1 MARPARRARRD
12 SEEQMAT
19 DSTCQPP
26 AKQGLYD
33 PRYEHDACGLGF
45 IAHIKGQKSHAI
57 ITQALQ
63 ILKNLTHRGATG
75 ADPLQGDGAGILIQT
90 PDAFL
95 RRVCGRQGLTLPAI
109 GQYGVGMVFLPKEPA
124 SRMACEQEIERAI
137 VAEGQILLGWR
148 DVPTYNAG
156 LSERTKEVEP
166 VIRQVFI
173 ARGANE
179 VDQDALERKLYII
192 RKRSGHAI
200 QALKLHHGK
209 EFYVPSMSTRT
220 IVYKGMLLAHQV
232 GEYYRDLKDQ
242 TMVSALAMV
251 HQRFSTNTF
260 PTWDLAHP
268 FRLVCHNGEINTL
281 RGNVNWIRARQQ
293 AIASTVLGADLDK
306 IWPLIYDGQS
316 DSASFDN
323 ALELLLMGGYPLAH
337 AMMLMIPE
345 AWAGNPLMD
354 EDRRAFYEYH
364 AALMEPWDGPAAMAF
379 TDGRQIGATLDRNG
393 LRPARYIVTDDN
405 YVIMASEVGV
415 LDIPE
420 RKVIKKW
427 RLQPG
432 KMLLVDTEQGRII
445 DDDELKRTLATARP
459 YRAWIDRSRIALDAL
474 PDPAPPLKSSVP
486 LLDRQQAFG
495 YTQEDLKILLAPMAE
510 TGEEAV
516 GSMGNDAALP
526 VLSNRPKVL
535 YHYFKQLFAQVTNPP
550 IDPIREELV
559 MSLVTFI
566 GPRPNLLGIDE
577 TDPPMR
583 LEAEK
588 PILTADEMEKIR
600 HVELFTGGTFRS
612 LELDICYPAAW
623 GAAGMEAALASLCA
637 HAEDAIKLGYNIL
650 IVSDRKVSAQL
661 MPIPALLA
669 TAAVHQHLVRKG
681 LRTSTGLV
689 VETGSVREVHHFA
702 LLAGYGAEAVH
713 PYLALESVTQLH
725 EYMPEVSPEESAKRF
740 VKAICKGLYKVMSKM
755 GISTYQSYCGAQI
768 FEAVG
773 LSAAFVE
780 KYFTGTASNI
790 EGIGLFEVAEEA
802 YRLHQL
808 AFGDNPVLRD
818 ALDAGGEYM
827 YRVRGEEHMWTP
839 DSIAKLQHA
848 ARANNHATY
857 RDFARLVNEQ
867 GKRLMTLRGL
877 FELRFA
883 AMPVPLDEVEP
894 AAEIVKRFATGA
906 MSLGSISTE
915 AHTTLAV
922 AMNRIGGKSNTG
934 EGGED
939 ARRYIPVKKG
949 ETLKSRL
956 DGVVTDVALQ
966 EGDSLRSKI
975 KQVAS
980 GRFGVTAEYLVNAD
994 QLQIKMAQGAKPG
1007 EGGQLPGHKV
1017 SQYIARIRFSVP
1029 GVGLISPAPHHD
1041 IYSIEDLA
1049 QLIHDLKSANPAASI
1064 SVKLVS
1070 EVGVGTVAA
1079 GVAKAKADHVTIAGH
1094 DGGTGASPVS
1104 SIKHAGTPWELGLAE
1119 TQQTLVLNRLRGRI
1133 AVQVDGQM
1141 KTGRDVAIGAMLG
1154 ADEFGFA
1161 TAPLVVEGCIMMR
1174 KCHLNTCP
1182 VGIATQDPELRRK
1195 FTGQPEHVVNYFF
1208 FVAEEVREIMAK
1220 LGIRRFHD
1228 LIGRSDLLDMRA
1240 GVDHWKARGLDFSR
1254 VFYQPQ
1260 VPASVARYNCE
1271 TQDHGLARSL
1281 DHQLI
1286 ADGAPAIEQKRPVR
1300 LEYRIRNAHRSVG
1313 AMLSGTIAR
1322 RHGHEGLPEDTLHVA
1337 FNGTAGQSF
1346 GAFLARGVSFELQGA
1361 TNDYVGKGLSG
1372 GRIVVYPDPESPAR
1386 PEENIVVGNTVM
1398 YGAIAGEAYFR
1409 GVAGERFCVRN
1420 SGAAAVVE
1428 GTGDHG
1434 CEYMTGGTVVVLGR
1448 TGRNFAAGMSGGIA
1462 YVYDED
1468 GTFAQRCNTS
1478 MVALERVL
1486 PDAEQLRAEKDL
1498 VTAGKGRVLPTGQ
1511 SDESLLR
1518 ALIERHLRFTG
1529 STLALA
1535 ILDHWETARGR
1546 FAKVFPH
1553 EYRRALSE
1561 QYAAKLRADQATASR
1576 QKEAA

>member
-1 MARPARRARRD
+1 MDHQAR
-12 SEEQMAT
+12 SQHL
-19 DSTCQPP
+19 PP
-26 AKQGLYD
+26 LRQGLYD
-33 PRYEHDACGLGF
+33 PANEHDACGLGF
-45 IAHIKGQKSHAI
+45 IAHIKGTKSHAI
-57 ITQALQ
+57 ITQGLQ

-75 ADPLQGDGAGILIQT
+75 ADPLQGDGAGILIQM

-95 RRVCGRQGLTLPAI
+95 RRACGRQGLTLPAV

-124 SRMACEQEIERAI
+124 SRMACEQEIERA
-137 VAEGQILLGWR
+137 VASQGQLLLGWR
-148 DVPTYNAG
+148 DVPTDNSG
-156 LSERTKEVEP
+156 LSERTKDVEP

-173 ARGANE
+173 GRGSNAI
-179 VDQDALERKLYII
+179 DQDALERKLYII
-192 RKRSGHAI
+192 RKQAGHAI
-200 QALKLHHGK
+200 QALRLEHGK

-220 IVYKGMLLAHQV
+220 VVYKGMLLASQV
-232 GEYYRDLKDQ
+232 GDYYLDLREPS
-242 TMVSALAMV
+242 MVSALAMV

-268 FRLVCHNGEINTL
+268 FRLVCHNGEINTV

-293 AIASTVLGADLDK
+293 AIASTVLGEDLDLV
-306 IWPLIYDGQS
+306 WPLIYDGQS

-323 ALELLLMGGYPLAH
+323 CLELLVMGGYPLAH

-379 TDGRQIGATLDRNG
+379 TDGVQIGATLDRNG
-393 LRPARYIVTDDN
+393 LRPARYVVTDDDF
-405 YVIMASEVGV
+405 VILASEVGV

-420 RKVIKKW
+420 RKIVRKW

-445 DDDELKRTLATARP
+445 DDDELKRTLATAKP
-459 YRAWIDRSRIALDAL
+459 YREWIDRSRVALDAL
-474 PDPAPPLKSSVP
+474 PDPAPPPKSEVP

-495 YTQEDLKILLAPMAE
+495 YTQEDMKIILAPMAKN
-510 TGEEAV
+510 GEEAT

-526 VLSNRPKVL
+526 VLSNRPKVF
-535 YHYFKQLFAQVTNPP
+535 YNYFKQLFAQVTNPP

-600 HVELFTGGTFRS
+600 HIELFTGASFRS

-637 HAEDAIKLGYNIL
+637 HAEDATRLGYNIL
-650 IVSDRKVSAQL
+650 IVSDRKVSAEL

-689 VETGSVREVHHFA
+689 VETGSAREVHQFA

-713 PYLALESVTQLH
+713 PYLALESLAQLH
-725 EYMPEVSPEESAKRF
+725 EYVPEVAPEESAKRY

-773 LSAAFVE
+773 LNASLVQ

-790 EGIGLFEVAEEA
+790 QGIGLTEVATEA
-802 YRLHQL
+802 FRLHEL
-808 AFGDNPVLRD
+808 AFGDSPVLQD
-818 ALDAGGEYM
+818 ALDAGGEYQ
-827 YRVRGEEHMWTP
+827 YRARGEEHMWTP
-839 DSIAKLQHA
+839 DTVAKLQHA
-848 ARANNHATY
+848 ARAKSYATY
-857 RDFARLVNEQ
+857 KDYAKLVNDQ
-867 GKRLMTLRGL
+867 TRRMMTLRGL
-877 FELRFA
+877 FEFKFA
-883 AMPVPLDEVEP
+883 PESVPLDEVEP

-939 ARRYIPVKKG
+939 ARRYPLIRKG
-949 ETLKSRL
+949 ETLKSRIES
-956 DGVVTDVALQ
+956 VVVDVPVK

-980 GRFGVTAEYLVNAD
+980 ARFGVTAEYLVNAD

-1017 SQYIARIRFSVP
+1017 SEYIAKLRYSVP
-1029 GVGLISPAPHHD
+1029 GVGLISPPPHHD

-1049 QLIHDLKSANPAASI
+1049 QLIHDLKNANPKASI

-1094 DGGTGASPVS
+1094 DGGTGASPES
-1104 SIKHAGTPWELGLAE
+1104 SIKHAGTPWELGLSE

-1141 KTGRDVAIGAMLG
+1141 KTGRDVVIGALLG

-1161 TAPLVVEGCIMMR
+1161 TAPLVAEGCIMMR

-1182 VGIATQDPELRRK
+1182 VGVATQDPELRKK
-1195 FTGQPEHVVNYFF
+1195 FTGQPEHVINFLF
-1208 FVAEEVREIMAK
+1208 FVAEEARELMAK
-1220 LGIRRFHD
+1220 LGIRRVND
-1228 LIGRSDLLDMRA
+1228 LIGRADLLDMRP
-1240 GVDHWKARGLDFSR
+1240 GIDHWKARGLDFSR
-1254 VFYQPQ
+1254 IFHQPEM
-1260 VPASVARYNCE
+1260 PADVARFNCE
-1271 TQDHGLARSL
+1271 EQDHGLLRAL
-1281 DHQLI
+1281 DHQII
-1286 ADGAPAIEQKRPVR
+1286 ADAKAAIEDKTPVR
-1300 LEYRIRNAHRSVG
+1300 LDYRIRNAHRSVG
-1313 AMLSGTIAR
+1313 AMLSGTVAR
-1322 RHGHEGLPEDTLHVA
+1322 RYGHAGLPEDTVHVS
-1337 FNGTAGQSF
+1337 FTGIAGQSF

-1361 TNDYVGKGLSG
+1361 SNDYVGKGLSG
-1372 GRIVVYPDPESPAR
+1372 GRIVVYPDPASPAR
-1386 PEENIVVGNTVM
+1386 PEENIVIGNTVM
-1398 YGAIAGEAYFR
+1398 YGAIDGDAYFR

-1420 SGAAAVVE
+1420 SGASAVVE

-1434 CEYMTGGTVVVLGR
+1434 CEYMTGGTVVVLGA
-1448 TGRNFAAGMSGGIA
+1448 TGRNFAAGMSGGVA

-1468 GTFAQRCNTS
+1468 GTFAQRCNLS
-1478 MVALERVL
+1478 MVNLEPVL
-1486 PDAEQLRAEKDL
+1486 AEADQAKLESEL
-1498 VTAGKGRVLPTGQ
+1498 VAAGKGRLRHAGEF
-1511 SDESLLR
+1511 DEPLLR
-1518 ALIERHLRFTG
+1518 AMIERHLRFTG
-1529 STLALA
+1529 STRALS
-1535 ILDHWETARGR
+1535 ILDHWEAMRGR
-1546 FAKVFPH
+1546 FVKVFPN
-1553 EYRRALSE
+1553 EYKRALGE
-1561 QYAAKLRADQATASR
+1561 MHVAQAAARAAGAGKQR
-1576 QKEAA
+1576 QVA